1 MPDYNP
7 FSEIISQGQD
17 NGVTIAADDTFTLP
31 PVPSSFTGKVSS
43 VTYTP
48 EAAATG
54 DNTNARTFTLVNK
67 GQAGSGT
74 TVIATLALT
83 TGVNLV
89 AFDEKAAT
97 LSVTASD
104 LVVNPGDELAWV
116 STHTGTGVVDP
127 GGAVVVKGNRAQA

>member
-1 MPDYNP
+1 MADYNP
-7 FSEIISQGQD
+7 FAEVMATGQD
-17 NGVTIAADDTFTLP
+17 NGVTIAADDTFSLEP
-31 PVPSSFTGKVSS
+31 ARFTGKVTA

-67 GQAGSGT
+67 GTAGSGT

-97 LSVTASD
+97 VSATAADLLVTQ
-104 LVVNPGDELAWV
+104 GDVLAWV

-127 GGAVVVKGNRAQA
+127 GGSVKVTGNRTQG

>member
-7 FSEIISQGQD
+7 FNEVIVEGQD
-17 NGVTIAADDTFTLP
+17 NGVTIAADDSFTLGP
-31 PVPSSFTGKVSS
+31 APFDCKITS

-48 EAAATG
+48 EAASTG
-54 DNTNARTFTLVNK
+54 DNTNYRTYTLVNK
-67 GQAGSGT
+67 GSAGSGT

-97 LSVTASD
+97 LSATASD
-104 LVVNPGDELAWV
+104 LLVTAGDVLAWV
-116 STHTGTGVVDP
+116 STHTASGLVDP
-127 GGAVVVKGNRAQA
+127 GGTVKVKGTREQG

>member
-7 FSEIISQGQD
+7 FAEVVAEGQD
-17 NGVTIAADDTFTLP
+17 NGVTIAADDTFSLEP
-31 PVPSSFTGKVSS
+31 ARFTGKVTS

-54 DNTNARTFTLVNK
+54 DNSNARTFTLVNK
-67 GQAGSGT
+67 GTA
-74 TVIATLALT
+74 
-83 TGVNLV
+83 VNLV

-97 LSVTASD
+97 VSATAADLLVTQ
-104 LVVNPGDELAWV
+104 GDVLAWV

-127 GGAVVVKGNRAQA
+127 GGSVKVLGNRTQG

>member
-1 MPDYNP
+1 MPTDYQP
-7 FSEIISQGQD
+7 FSEIMAEGQG
-17 NGVTIAADDTFTLP
+17 NGVTIAADDTFTLEP
-31 PVPSSFTGKVSS
+31 ARFTGKVTS
-43 VTYTP
+43 VSYVP

-67 GQAGSGT
+67 GTSGSGT

-89 AFDEKAAT
+89 ASDEKAFT
-97 LSVTASD
+97 LSATASD
-104 LVVNPGDELAWV
+104 LLVTAGDVLALV

-127 GGAVVVKGNRAQA
+127 GGAVVVKGNRAQG

>member
-1 MPDYNP
+1 MADYNP
-7 FSEIISQGQD
+7 FSEVLASGQD
-17 NGVTIAADDTFTLP
+17 NGVTIAADDTFALEP
-31 PVPSSFTGKVSS
+31 ARFTGKVTS
-43 VTYTP
+43 VSYTP

-67 GQAGSGT
+67 GAAGSGT

-97 LSVTASD
+97 LSATAADLLVTA
-104 LVVNPGDELAWV
+104 GDELAWV

-127 GGAVVVKGNRAQA
+127 GGAVVVKGNRTQG

>member
-7 FSEIISQGQD
+7 FAEILAEGQD
-17 NGVTIAADDTFTLP
+17 NGVTIAATDTFTLEP
-31 PVPSSFTGKVSS
+31 ARFTGKVTAVSY
-43 VTYTP
+43 VP

-67 GQAGSGT
+67 GTAGSGT

-89 AFDEKAAT
+89 ASDEKAAT
-97 LSVTASD
+97 LSATAADLLVTA
-104 LVVNPGDELAWV
+104 GDVLAWV
-116 STHTGTGVVDP
+116 STATGTGVVDP
-127 GGAVVVKGNRAQA
+127 GGAVIVKGNRTQG

>member
-1 MPDYNP
+1 MADYQP
-7 FSEIISQGQD
+7 FNEIVAEGQD
-17 NGVTIAADDTFTLP
+17 NGVTIAADDTFALEP
-31 PVPSSFTGKVSS
+31 ARFKGKLAS

-67 GQAGSGT
+67 GVAGSGT
-74 TVIATLALT
+74 TVMATLALT

-97 LSVTASD
+97 LSATAAD
-104 LVVNPGDELAWV
+104 LLFEQGDELAWV

-127 GGAVVVKGNRAQA
+127 GGAVVVKGNRVQG

>member
-1 MPDYNP
+1 MADYNP
-7 FSEIISQGQD
+7 FAEVIAAGQD
-17 NGVTIAADDTFTLP
+17 NGVTIAADDTFALEP
-31 PVPSSFTGKVSS
+31 ARFTGKVTA

-67 GQAGSGT
+67 GTNGSGA

-97 LSVTASD
+97 LTATAADLLVTA
-104 LVVNPGDELAWV
+104 GDVLSWV

-127 GGAVVVKGNRAQA
+127 GGSVKVSGNRTQG